1 MRKLAEIGKVI
12 GGLLLVF
19 SAIVTFKFDM
29 PQIVENIIYF
39 RGIVIGSLFLFL
51 GSAITTESILIKNIL
66 YSLAGG
72 DFVLLIA
79 STYNL
84 IFDDF
89 VDLDIYF
96 DLTVITTFTIILI
109 LTIIRL
115 WSRRVSI
122 FRKRL

>member
-1 MRKLAEIGKVI
+1 MIKLAEIGKVI

-29 PQIVENIIYF
+29 PKIIENIIYF
-39 RGIVIGSLFLFL
+39 RGIILGSIFLFL
-51 GSAITTESILIKNIL
+51 GSAITTESIIIKNIL
-66 YSLAGG
+66 YSLASG
-72 DFVLLIA
+72 DFVLLVA

-84 IFDDF
+84 IFDNF

-96 DLTVITTFTIILI
+96 DLTVVTTFTIILI
-109 LTIIRL
+109 ITIIRL
-115 WSRRVSI
+115 WSRRASI